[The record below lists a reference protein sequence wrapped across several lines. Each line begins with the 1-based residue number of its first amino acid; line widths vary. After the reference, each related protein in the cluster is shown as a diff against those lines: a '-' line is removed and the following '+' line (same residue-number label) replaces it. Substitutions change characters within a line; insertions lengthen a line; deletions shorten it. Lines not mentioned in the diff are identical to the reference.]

1 MKKNVKSYCNTT
13 CPSVTTAAQGI
24 PACVPLHTTSLVTQ
38 AIGDLGIRS
47 WSFKKNS
54 ITHTPILQPVFKLS
68 NLSQAVSQHLCCNWK
83 DKALWNEQERFA
95 AKGSAVLNHSLG
107 TRGCGLKSIPFGT
120 ENIHPSKIVTST
132 QGLILEGNTLQE
144 QPSVF
149 SFLLL
154 LTNNW

>member
-1 MKKNVKSYCNTT
+1 MPFSNNSSSGYSCLCAIAHHLFSYTGNWRLRDKILEL
-13 CPSVTTAAQGI
+13 Q
-24 PACVPLHTTSLVTQ
+24 
-38 AIGDLGIRS
+38 
-47 WSFKKNS
+47 KNS

-83 DKALWNEQERFA
+83 DKALWHEQERFA

-107 TRGCGLKSIPFGT
+107 TRGCGLKSIPFRT